1 MWNIQRS
8 LASTTRLDENDSISV
23 DRLVK
28 SELQQVFVFYQPLF
42 HSNKQPLVIVLQS
55 VWQREQLAKYG
66 NGMVFLEA
74 TYKGVTAYGYAF
86 YASLIIQHEN
96 GRGISVAYFI
106 VSEETT
112 DVLKVCLQKIQQPTP
127 GFSPR

>member
-1 MWNIQRS
+1 MWLIRRFYPTPKYVWNIQRS

-28 SELQQVFVFYQPLF
+28 SELQQVFVFYPPLF

-55 VWQREQLAKYG
+55 VWQREQLAKDG
-66 NGMVFLEA
+66 NAMVFLDA
-74 TYKGVTAYGYAF
+74 TYKGVTAYGNAF

-96 GRGISVAYFI
+96 GCGIAVAYFI

-112 DVLKVCLQKIQQPTP
+112 DVLKVC
-127 GFSPR
+127 